1 MFDKIISRVFKPYMS
16 LYLKLERACMADLV
30 KSLLAAET
38 WGPKVP
44 HYVSLCVCV
53 CVCVCERERER
64 ERECVYIRTHAPAW
78 AFHVDASK

>member
-16 LYLKLERACMADLV
+16 LYLKLERAHMADLV

-53 CVCVCERERER
+53 CVCVCE
-64 ERECVYIRTHAPAW
+64 CVYIRTHAPAW

>member
-16 LYLKLERACMADLV
+16 LYLKLERAHMADLV

-53 CVCVCERERER
+53 CVCV
-64 ERECVYIRTHAPAW
+64 
-78 AFHVDASK
+78 